1 MAVEFGAKLYLK
13 DNMYATLKK
22 NLGLQREFSE
32 QVDKTNASMQQ
43 MGRTRVNATINATDN
58 ASGVVESVRQTVNS
72 VGNTTVSPEVSL
84 QDNASGVIGAIQDTL
99 DTVNTTTATPQVRLL
114 IPVMIFFSIPSRVTP
129 LIILALKQRRR

>member
-43 MGRTRVNATINATDN
+43 MGRTRVSRCDPY
-58 ASGVVESVRQTVNS
+58 G
-72 VGNTTVSPEVSL
+72 GGWTTYR
-84 QDNASGVIGAIQDTL
+84 N
-99 DTVNTTTATPQVRLL
+99 
-114 IPVMIFFSIPSRVTP
+114 
-129 LIILALKQRRR
+129 

>member
-32 QVDKTNASMQQ
+32 QIDKTNASMQQ

-84 QDNASGVIGAIQDTL
+84 QDNASGVIGAIQ
-99 DTVNTTTATPQVRLL
+99 VRAILL
-114 IPVMIFFSIPSRVTP
+114 SGEIAKIYGEISE
-129 LIILALKQRRR
+129 LAGFGDNAVKEVKNS

>member
-32 QVDKTNASMQQ
+32 QIDKTNASMQQ

-99 DTVNTTTATPQVRLL
+99 DTVNTIYPNQVLT
-114 IPVMIFFSIPSRVTP
+114 IP
-129 LIILALKQRRR
+129 